1 MRISDWS
8 SDVFSSDLLGLA
20 RDRRRRNQPPR
31 SRYLANR
38 EDDARANLSR
48 RGLGRFTSDVRS
60 EVAVVITA
68 DDKIEIGAPG
78 PPELTDR
85 KQVLGGEGDD
95 RGRIAGAMHSMHRGH
110 SFAEIYRLT
119 PTRELTEDEEK
130 PACPPTS
137 QEPLRTIGPD

>member
-85 KQVLGGEGDD
+85 KQVLGGECDD
-95 RGRIAGAMHSMHRGH
+95 RGRIAGAMHSMHRDRKSTRLNSSH
-110 SFAEIYRLT
+110 SCA
-119 PTRELTEDEEK
+119 
-130 PACPPTS
+130 TS
-137 QEPLRTIGPD
+137 MRSSALKKKTNST

>member
-1 MRISDWS
+1 MATGLRRAPVSPH
-8 SDVFSSDLLGLA
+8 LGIA

-85 KQVLGGEGDD
+85 KQALGEI
-95 RGRIAGAMHSMHRGH
+95 GRAAC
-110 SFAEIYRLT
+110 
-119 PTRELTEDEEK
+119 RERECK
-130 PACPPTS
+130 YV
-137 QEPLRTIGPD
+137 